1 MLGRAGMNRLLSHAL
16 GKPSLLALGVLPFC
30 WLFYAAWSNQLGAN
44 PAEHLI
50 RSTGDWTLRFL
61 CLTLLVTPLRQVAGW
76 PALARYRRMLGL
88 FVYFYAT
95 LHLLGY
101 AWFDMG
107 LDAADIGADIVKRP
121 FILVGFT
128 AFLLLTALAST
139 STNRAVRWLGARRWQ
154 VLHRLVYLIAALALL
169 HFFWMRTGKQDFGEV
184 LVYGSILG
192 ALIGWRAWRRLVV
205 SRKGRGTAL
214 AANATD
220 GKGSTGTSSPMAS
233 RVSASH

>member
-1 MLGRAGMNRLLSHAL
+1 MLVL
-16 GKPSLLALGVLPFC
+16 GALPFC

-88 FVYFYAT
+88 FVYFYAVQ
-95 LHLLGY
+95 HLLGY
-101 AWFDMG
+101 AWFDMA
-107 LDAADIGADIVKRP
+107 LDASDIGADIVKRP

-128 AFLLLTALAST
+128 SFLLLTPLALT
-139 STNRAVRWLGARRWQ
+139 SLNRAVRWLGARRWQ
-154 VLHRLVYLIAALALL
+154 RLHRLVYLIAALAVL

-184 LVYGSILG
+184 LVYGLFLG
-192 ALIGWRAWRRLVV
+192 TLIGWRAWKRLAV
-205 SRKGRGTAL
+205 SRLGRCAAL
-214 AANATD
+214 AAGATVAS
-220 GKGSTGTSSPMAS
+220 GSADKSSRITRQA
-233 RVSASH
+233 SASH